1 MYSKNLTYKQRL
13 YLYSKINI
21 EKLKRISK
29 KTMRILPDHAKQ
41 VSPALG
47 YIVGVL
53 LGDGYLSKRYISLH
67 VKDLDFAKFF
77 ANQFKQWCNIAPPI
91 YRYNGY
97 YEAKIGFTE
106 GCTFLKSLISD
117 LSWID
122 KSDKE
127 VKRMVLKGLWDSEGS
142 VNKSFIDFVN
152 TNEEVALLYLKLCTG
167 LGIETTFNK
176 YKKFYFVRI
185 FTRENKIKF
194 FNEIG
199 VTVTR
204 KKENLL
210 KIISKLPVYRKWS
223 KNEKIYVFNNYR
235 NYTDKELA
243 NNLNR
248 SYNSILKFRRKNKL
262 RKIGG

>member
-1 MYSKNLTYKQRL
+1 MYSKDLTYKQRL
-13 YLYSKINI
+13 YLYSKSNI

-77 ANQFKQWCNIAPPI
+77 IDQFKQWCNIAPPI
-91 YRYNGY
+91 YHYKSY

-106 GCTFLKSLISD
+106 ACTFLKSLVSD

-122 KSDKE
+122 KSDKGI
-127 VKRMVLKGLWDSEGS
+127 KRMILKGLWDSEGS
-142 VNKSFIDFVN
+142 INKSFIGFVN
-152 TNEEVALLYLKLCTG
+152 TNEEVALLYQKLCKE
-167 LGIETTFNK
+167 LGIKTTFHN

-185 FTRENKIKF
+185 FRRENKIKF

-199 VTVTR
+199 ITIGR
-204 KKENLL
+204 KRERFL
-210 KIISKLPVYRKWS
+210 KIISKPPIYKKWLEG
-223 KNEKIYVFNNYR
+223 EKIYVFNNYR
-235 NYTDKELA
+235 SYTDKELA
-243 NNLNR
+243 DSLNR
-248 SYNSILKFRRKNKL
+248 SYNSIVKFRRKNNL